1 MHVPSQIHPQS
12 LSQAAVWQAGFR
24 PFFIATCLAGAL
36 LPLWWILIYSGQVAW
51 SDFGFT
57 PMLSPTRWH
66 AHEMFFG
73 FGWAL
78 LGGFL
83 LTATKNWVGI
93 RGQHGLT
100 LMFLTGFWLL
110 DRLVM
115 AYGGLWPPIIGFIA
129 SNLFL
134 ISIVGVLNSDLI
146 RNHGKDSYQDNV
158 YLILSLPLFIVAKTA
173 MLVEE
178 IDLAIASSMSIGLFR
193 LAFLVMLE
201 RTLPAFMKGAFGVEL
216 TQPLWAKHAI
226 KLLGFAL
233 VLTYWLP
240 GPVVSGLCL
249 MLSVLL
255 LNRFFNWSPIK
266 AFSRLDIG
274 VMYFGYLAIIV
285 NLLLIATT
293 PHLGHWVGSASIH
306 IFTLG
311 AIGLIA
317 PAMIVRISNGHT
329 GRKVQF
335 TFWDKLALYLML
347 TALFLRVL
355 APLIVPEAYL
365 SELYLTAL
373 CWLIAFAIIGYRYIP
388 FLLKPRI
395 DGRVH

>member
-1 MHVPSQIHPQS
+1 
-12 LSQAAVWQAGFR
+12 
-24 PFFIATCLAGAL
+24 
-36 LPLWWILIYSGQVAW
+36 
-51 SDFGFT
+51 
-57 PMLSPTRWH
+57 
-66 AHEMFFG
+66 
-73 FGWAL
+73 
-78 LGGFL
+78 
-83 LTATKNWVGI
+83 
-93 RGQHGLT
+93 
-100 LMFLTGFWLL
+100 
-110 DRLVM
+110 
-115 AYGGLWPPIIGFIA
+115 
-129 SNLFL
+129 
-134 ISIVGVLNSDLI
+134 
-146 RNHGKDSYQDNV
+146 
-158 YLILSLPLFIVAKTA
+158 
-173 MLVEE
+173 
-178 IDLAIASSMSIGLFR
+178 
-193 LAFLVMLE
+193 
-201 RTLPAFMKGAFGVEL
+201 
-216 TQPLWAKHAI
+216 
-226 KLLGFAL
+226 
-233 VLTYWLP
+233 
-240 GPVVSGLCL
+240 

-355 APLIVPEAYL
+355 APLIMPEAYL